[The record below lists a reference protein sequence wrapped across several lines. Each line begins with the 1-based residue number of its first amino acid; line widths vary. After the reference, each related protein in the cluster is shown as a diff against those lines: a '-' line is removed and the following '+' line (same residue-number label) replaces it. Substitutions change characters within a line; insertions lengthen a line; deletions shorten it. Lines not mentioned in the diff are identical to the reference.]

1 MMWSEAGQPAHLTF
15 AGLRG
20 GSKGGSANT
29 SSTSSTDQSGSV
41 TLPSWL
47 SNASQQAVGA
57 ASQLQSEN
65 YSPQYTGEMVAGP
78 SSDTSQYYN
87 AVQGLQGQGMGGYN
101 AAGNAYQGM
110 LSQLAPQTAGGI
122 NQLSNQ
128 LYGNYLGGVV
138 NPSAGLLGQYM
149 GGTAG
154 ANQIGANQMALMS
167 PYLGAVVN
175 PTLALGQQS
184 LANNLMNIGANA
196 NQAGAFGGTRQG
208 VMEGVAQSQA
218 ALSGAQYIGNLL
230 SQGYNAAM
238 PVSQALQGQG
248 YGAANTLAGQLQSG
262 YGAAQ
267 QAGQGIANQN
277 LAAGLTSAQQLPG
290 LLTSQQNAAVQQAG
304 LLQTAGQQQEA
315 YQQALDDA
323 AYGNWY
329 EAANAPYQNLQT
341 LLSAVSGVPYGYD
354 YTSQGTSTGTSKT
367 TNTPSLASSVG
378 QGVGSVATIAGVAAL
393 VA

>member
-1 MMWSEAGQPAHLTF
+1 MMFNEGGQPALLTF
-15 AGLRG
+15 AGLRGG

-29 SSTSSTDQSGSV
+29 SSQSATSQSGSV
-41 TLPSWL
+41 QLPSWL
-47 SNASQQAVGA
+47 DSASQQAVSA

-65 YSPQYTGEMVAGP
+65 YAPQYTGEMVAGP
-78 SSDTSQYYN
+78 SADTGQYYN
-87 AVQGLQGQGMGGYN
+87 AVQNLQGQGMGAYN
-101 AAGNAYQGM
+101 AASNAYQGM
-110 LSQLAPQTAGGI
+110 LGQVAPQTASGI

-128 LYGNYLGGVV
+128 LYGNYVGGVV
-138 NPSAGLLGQYM
+138 DPSAGLLGQYM

-175 PTLALGQQS
+175 PTLELGKQS
-184 LANNLMNIGANA
+184 LAQNLQTVGANA
-196 NQAGAFGGTRQG
+196 NQAGAFGGARQG

-230 SQGYNAAM
+230 STGYNAAM
-238 PVSQALQGQG
+238 PVSQALQAQG

-267 QAGQGIANQN
+267 QTGQGIANQN

-290 LLTSQQNAAVQQAG
+290 LLTAQQNASMQQAG
-304 LLQTAGQQQEA
+304 LLQSAGQQQEA
-315 YQQALDDA
+315 YQQAQDNA

-341 LLSAVSGVPYGYD
+341 LLSAVSGVPYGYNYD
-354 YTSQGTSTGTSKT
+354 SSGYSTGTSKT
-367 TNTPSLASSVG
+367 TNTPSLANQAS
-378 QGVGSVATIAGVAAL
+378 QGVGLVSTIAGMV
-393 VA
+393 

>member
-1 MMWSEAGQPAHLTF
+1 MSS
-15 AGLRG
+15 
-20 GSKGGSANT
+20 GSKGGSSNT
-29 SSTSSTDQSGSV
+29 SSSSYTNQAGSV
-41 TLPSWL
+41 QLPSWL
-47 SNASQQAVGA
+47 DTASQQAVSA
-57 ASQLQSEN
+57 ASQLQAEN
-65 YSPQYTGEMVAGP
+65 YAPQYTGEMVAGP
-78 SSDTSQYYN
+78 SALTNQYYG
-87 AVQGLQGQGMGGYN
+87 AVQGLQGQGMGAYN

-110 LSQLAPQTAGGI
+110 LGQLAPQTAGGI

-128 LYGNYLGGVV
+128 LYGNYLGSVV

-175 PTLALGQQS
+175 PTLELGRQS
-184 LANNLMNIGANA
+184 LAQNLQNVGANA
-196 NQAGAFGGTRQG
+196 NQAGAFGGSRQG

-218 ALSGAQYIGNLL
+218 ALQGAQYIGNLL

-238 PVSQALQGQG
+238 PVSQGLQAQG

-290 LLTSQQNAAVQQAG
+290 LLTAQQNAAMQQAG
-304 LLQTAGQQQEA
+304 LLQSAGQQQEA
-315 YQQALDDA
+315 YQQALDNA

-354 YTSQGTSTGTSKT
+354 YTSSGTSSGTSKT
-367 TNTPSLASSVG
+367 TNTPSLASSIS
-378 QGVGSVATIAGVAAL
+378 QGVGAVASIAGL
-393 VA
+393 V

>member
-1 MMWSEAGQPAHLTF
+1 MS
-15 AGLRG
+15 G

-29 SSTSSTDQSGSV
+29 NSMSYSNQSGSV
-41 TLPSWL
+41 QLPDWL
-47 SNASQQAVGA
+47 NSASQMGVGGA
-57 ASQLQSEN
+57 EWLLANN
-65 YSPQYTGEMVAGP
+65 YAPQYGGEMVAGP
-78 SSDTSQYYN
+78 SALTNQYYQ
-87 AVQGLQGQGMGGYN
+87 AVQGLQGQGMDAYN
-101 AAGNAYQGM
+101 ATSNAYQGM
-110 LSQLAPQTAGGI
+110 LGQLAPQTAGQI
-122 NQLSNQ
+122 NDLSNQ

-138 NPSAGLLGQYM
+138 NPSAGLLSQYM

-175 PTLALGQQS
+175 PTLELGKQS
-184 LANNLMNIGANA
+184 LAQNLQNVGANA

-218 ALSGAQYIGNLL
+218 ALQGAQYIGNLL

-238 PVSQALQGQG
+238 PVSQALEAQG
-248 YGAANTLAGQLQSG
+248 YGAANTLANQLATG
-262 YGAAQ
+262 YGASQ

-304 LLQTAGQQQEA
+304 LLQSAGQQQEA
-315 YQQALDDA
+315 YQQALDNA

-341 LLSAVSGVPYGYD
+341 LLSAVSSVPYGYN
-354 YTSQGTSTGTSKT
+354 YNSSGFSYGKSNT
-367 TNTPSLASSVG
+367 TNTPSVG
-378 QGVGSVATIAGVAAL
+378 NQIGQAVGAVSAIAGL
-393 VA
+393 V

>member
-1 MMWSEAGQPAHLTF
+1 MMWSEGGQPALLTF

-29 SSTSSTDQSGSV
+29 TSSSNTSQSGSV
-41 TLPSWL
+41 QLPDWL
-47 SNASQQAVGA
+47 NSASQQAVSA

-78 SSDTSQYYN
+78 SSDTSQYYQ
-87 AVQGLQGQGMGGYN
+87 AVQNLQGQGMDAYN
-101 AAGNAYQGM
+101 ATSNAYQGM
-110 LSQLAPQTAGGI
+110 LGQLAPQTAGGI

-175 PTLALGQQS
+175 PTLELGKQS
-184 LANNLMNIGANA
+184 LAQNLQTVGANA
-196 NQAGAFGGTRQG
+196 NQAGAFGGSRQG

-238 PVSQALQGQG
+238 PVSQGLEAQG
-248 YGAANTLAGQLQSG
+248 YGAANTLAGQLQQG
-262 YGAAQ
+262 YGSAQ
-267 QAGQGIANQN
+267 GAGQGIANQN

-290 LLTSQQNAAVQQAG
+290 LLTAQQNASMQQAG
-304 LLQTAGQQQEA
+304 LLQSAGQQQEA
-315 YQQALDDA
+315 YQQALDNA

-341 LLSAVSGVPYGYD
+341 LLSAVSGVPYGYN
-354 YTSQGTSTGTSKT
+354 YSSSGTSTGTSST
-367 TNTPSLASSVG
+367 TNTPSLANEIG
-378 QGVGSVATIAGVAAL
+378 QGVGTVASIAGLAAM
-393 VA
+393 V

>member
-1 MMWSEAGQPAHLTF
+1 M
-15 AGLRG
+15 
-20 GSKGGSANT
+20 GSSSAKT
-29 SSTSSTDQSGSV
+29 SSSSYSSQSGDV
-41 TLPSWL
+41 QLPSWL
-47 SNASQQAVGA
+47 DTASQQAVSA
-57 ASQLQSEN
+57 AQNLQSSN
-65 YSPQYTGEMVAGP
+65 YAPQYTGQMVADP
-78 SSDTSQYYN
+78 SALTNQYYG
-87 AVQGLQGQGMGGYN
+87 AVQNLQGMGQSGYN
-101 AAGNAYQGM
+101 AASNAYQGM

-184 LANNLMNIGANA
+184 LAQNLQNIGYNA
-196 NQAGAFGGTRQG
+196 NQAGAFGGSRQG

-230 SQGYNAAM
+230 SAGYNAAM
-238 PVSQALQGQG
+238 PVSQALQAQG
-248 YGAANTLAGQLQSG
+248 YGAANTLAGQLGTG
-262 YGAAQ
+262 YGASQA
-267 QAGQGIANQN
+267 AGQGIANQN

-290 LLTSQQNAAVQQAG
+290 LLTLQQNAAVQQAG
-304 LLQTAGQQQEA
+304 LLQSAGQQQEA
-315 YQQALDDA
+315 YQQALDNA

-341 LLSAVSGVPYGYD
+341 LLSAVSGVPYGYN
-354 YTSQGTSTGTSKT
+354 YTSSGQSQGTSTT
-367 TNTPSLASSVG
+367 TNTPSLGQQIG
-378 QGVGSVATIAGVAAL
+378 QGVGMVSSIASMV
-393 VA
+393 

>member
-1 MMWSEAGQPAHLTF
+1 MS
-15 AGLRG
+15 G

-29 SSTSSTDQSGSV
+29 NSSSYTSQSGSV
-41 TLPSWL
+41 QLPDWL
-47 SNASQQAVGA
+47 NNASQQAVSA
-57 ASQLQSEN
+57 ASQLQASN
-65 YSPQYTGEMVAGP
+65 YAPQYSGQMVADP
-78 SSDTSQYYN
+78 SALTNQYYG
-87 AVQGLQGQGMGGYN
+87 AVQGLQGMGMPAYN
-101 AAGNAYQGM
+101 ATSNAYQGM
-110 LSQLAPQTAGGI
+110 LGQVAPQTAAGI
-122 NQLSNQ
+122 NALSSQ

-138 NPSAGLLGQYM
+138 DPSAGLLGQYM
-149 GGTAG
+149 SGTAG

-175 PTLALGQQS
+175 PTLALGAQS
-184 LANNLMNIGANA
+184 LAQNLQNVGANA
-196 NQAGAFGGTRQG
+196 NQAGAFGGSRQG

-230 SQGYNAAM
+230 STGYNAAM
-238 PVSQALQGQG
+238 PVSQALQAQG

-277 LAAGLTSAQQLPG
+277 LAAGLTSAQQLPS

-304 LLQTAGQQQEA
+304 LLQSAGQQQEA
-315 YQQALDDA
+315 YQQALDNA

-329 EAANAPYQNLQT
+329 EQANAPYQNLQT

-354 YTSQGTSTGTSKT
+354 YTSQGYSTGTSKT
-367 TNTPSLASSVG
+367 TNTPSLASSIG
-378 QGVGSVATIAGVAAL
+378 QGVGAVATIAGL
-393 VA
+393 V